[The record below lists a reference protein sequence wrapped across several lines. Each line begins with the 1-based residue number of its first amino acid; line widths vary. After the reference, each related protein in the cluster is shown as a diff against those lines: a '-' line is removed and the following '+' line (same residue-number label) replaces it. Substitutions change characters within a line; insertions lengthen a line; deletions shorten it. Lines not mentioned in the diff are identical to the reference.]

1 MGQVIFLAVTFL
13 AVWLL
18 FILPQ
23 QRRLRAHQAL
33 VDALET
39 GDQVMTSAGLY
50 GLVTALDAEHVT
62 LQIAPTVEVRF
73 ARGAIAK
80 RITVEPADPP
90 ADEPA
95 AADAP
100 AEGAGGGTATSGD
113 DDRVTLDKGSGAA
126 PAGPAATEGTD
137 GPG

>member
-33 VDALET
+33 VDALRT
-39 GDQVMTSAGLY
+39 GDEVMTSAGLY
-50 GLVTALDAEHVT
+50 GLVTALDDEHVT
-62 LQIAPTVEVRF
+62 LRIAPTVEVRF

-80 RITVEPADPP
+80 RVGADPPDSP

-95 AADAP
+95 VADVP
-100 AEGAGGGTATSGD
+100 SEGATAGTGTSGG
-113 DDRVTLDKGSGAA
+113 DDRVTLDKGSDA
-126 PAGPAATEGTD
+126 PAGPAAPDGTD